1 MVFFYPVESV
11 ADKEV
16 FYFIFAVIKDFC
28 APVRVLALSR
38 ICVFIERLTVEVGK
52 SVGNLR
58 GKLNKSVIDNSFQ
71 TRYNEILSEIMR
83 MWRNWQ
89 THQP

>member
-1 MVFFYPVESV
+1 MEFSELKIPY
-11 ADKEV
+11 D
-16 FYFIFAVIKDFC
+16 
-28 APVRVLALSR
+28 
-38 ICVFIERLTVEVGK
+38 TVVN
-52 SVGNLR
+52 VGNLR